1 MASVGADA
9 GAETRLSEAEVSQAA
24 APKNMETTLEDGKAP
39 HTGTVRQEDKTD
51 QTTKSEPPS
60 VAANTRKPANIEE
73 LHERLTAM
81 ESQFHVLDRILD
93 LQPQD
98 AIQAEDD
105 DAKPE
110 ISDEDREFKI
120 EKHETVTDVMRYVR
134 SALGY
139 LHELEWRHQRSKRD
153 RLRQEAAKNIRVDRA
168 QQESARQISTTAFL
182 KGEAAAVSWV
192 DWEVFLSRKGE
203 AEDSLMA
210 PIQAVIGEPEPQLM
224 LQLAALGIQKP
235 SSNSTRGKLVSTR
248 AADRAAERAAGGESP
263 GQAPLPERV
272 KIHSGALYAIFAH
285 RLDKDR
291 QWAVGEDGTMVFLRP
306 FRALV
311 YHEKRLREI
320 LDELEKR
327 YEGWDGMRYP
337 PVKGT
342 DARDV
347 GDAVEGNISKD
358 DRGLEANAEPGQAQ
372 GPKTEEETKEEED
385 ENERTPTSITA
396 LLHMRCLVKFID
408 EEIRPKIEYIES
420 DRCERILFHD
430 LWHLF
435 KPGDEVVDQ
444 SEKQAYRV
452 VRVQIPQ
459 HKIEDPWL
467 RWYRKPS
474 RRRKDEDEEDDNGET
489 PVIVHCAYIDYD
501 GKQFGPVSV
510 RFSVP
515 PFGGLKDIRS
525 LPIYPLRFAKKRQ
538 LRQALIDRGKMLLD
552 IAKFKPMYYVGLTLD
567 SREEIDSQVVVD
579 FSEALGEAASDEKR
593 KDWAPTIESLRT
605 APNERDDDACRA
617 ACCASQAV
625 QDEDYI
631 DSRLTE
637 DFVKSLIP
645 RSSLRAPSLIL
656 SPRPLEATMPG
667 SEDEPTEEE
676 FVVMTYRAFAFVLRS
691 RKWGKFASS
700 LFTLRRT
707 SLAATCT
714 DTNAQPSSTSPS

>member
-1 MASVGADA
+1 MASARDDA
-9 GAETRLSEAEVSQAA
+9 GAETQLSEAEVSQAA
-24 APKNMETTLEDGKAP
+24 APKNMETILEDGQTP
-39 HTGTVRQEDKTD
+39 QTGTVRQDDKTD
-51 QTTKSEPPS
+51 QATKSEPPS

-73 LHERLTAM
+73 LYERFTAM
-81 ESQFHVLDRILD
+81 ESKFHVLDSILD
-93 LQPQD
+93 IQKQG

-105 DAKPE
+105 DAKL
-110 ISDEDREFKI
+110 SDEDREFKM
-120 EKHETVTDVMRYVR
+120 EKYETLKFVMRYVR
-134 SALGY
+134 GMLGY
-139 LHELEWRHQRSKRD
+139 LHDMERSHQRSKRD
-153 RLRQEAAKNIRVDRA
+153 RSRQEAAKNIRVDRA

-182 KGEAAAVSWV
+182 KGEAAALSWV

-210 PIQAVIGEPEPQLM
+210 PIQAVVGEPEPQLM
-224 LQLAALGIQKP
+224 LQLAALGIQKLP
-235 SSNSTRGKLVSTR
+235 SNSTRGKLASTR
-248 AADRAAERAAGGESP
+248 AADRGAERGASGENP

-272 KIHSGALYAIFAH
+272 KIHSGALHAIFAR

-291 QWAVGEDGTMVFLRP
+291 QWDLGEDSTMVFLRP
-306 FRALV
+306 FRALA

-320 LDELEKR
+320 LEELEKR
-327 YEGWDGMRYP
+327 YEGWDGIRYP
-337 PVKGT
+337 PVKGV
-342 DARDV
+342 DARDD
-347 GDAVEGNISKD
+347 GDAVEGNIRKD
-358 DRGLEANAEPGQAQ
+358 DRGSEANAEPEQAQ
-372 GPKTEEETKEEED
+372 GPKTVEETKEEED
-385 ENERTPTSITA
+385 ENERAPTSITA

-408 EEIRPKIEYIES
+408 EEIKPKIEYIES

-474 RRRKDEDEEDDNGET
+474 RRREDSDEEDDDDAT
-489 PVIVHCAYIDYD
+489 PLVVHCAYIDYD

-510 RFSVP
+510 KFIVP
-515 PFGGLKDIRS
+515 PFGGLKDVRS
-525 LPIYPLRFAKKRQ
+525 LPIYPLRLAKKRQ

-552 IAKFKPMYYVGLTLD
+552 IAKFKPMYYMGLTLD

-605 APNERDDDACRA
+605 APDEREDDPCRA
-617 ACCASQAV
+617 ACCASQPV
-625 QDEDYI
+625 QVEDYI

-645 RSSLRAPSLIL
+645 SSSLRAPSLIL

-691 RKWGKFASS
+691 RKWGKSASS
-700 LFTLRRT
+700 FSHYDVLR
-707 SLAATCT
+707 
-714 DTNAQPSSTSPS
+714 